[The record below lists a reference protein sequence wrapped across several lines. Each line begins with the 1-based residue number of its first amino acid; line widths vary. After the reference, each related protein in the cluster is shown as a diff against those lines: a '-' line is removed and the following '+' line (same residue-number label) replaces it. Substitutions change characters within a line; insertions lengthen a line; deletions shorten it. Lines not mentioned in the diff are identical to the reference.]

1 MWLWFLKL
9 IWFFMPKRL
18 PEIEIKNFR
27 GIERNSTPHKD
38 ACIICDNLDLRAD
51 VDGELEVTRGITT
64 VYAPPTLAS
73 FTYNGAGQ
81 GVLGFERIYMS
92 QFATPQEVTLM
103 VIKGTLARVGTTASI
118 ASKNILAFCIRP
130 HYNSGAWSDTW
141 LWLNQMMISHLTA
154 VSSYSV
160 TVNGLQLG
168 QFKVPTGIIYNVT
181 RNEYANMLSVADSGV
196 PIDITN
202 NASTWQVNDTV
213 ILMDE
218 YIPLTYLEG
227 MYSATAAQINFHK
240 VLNDI
245 RVGTGGYANRLG
257 VGVGY
262 RKKDF
267 YIESAEAP
275 TPPFSGV
282 SLDRVILDPYNIIT
296 DSGTYNF
303 TITATGSSPDAGF
316 LHAKHGKAIFYKI
329 TALLDGFNEYV
340 IEEGSKEY
348 SNGNSL
354 ITFKPSIR
362 MATMNKRITAFN
374 LYIAIGD
381 PNDASIR
388 AGNFYFIRSYS
399 LVSEPEPEAGF
410 DIFWHVDEDGYLKY
424 GTTTVG
430 FAERGFVVTASMVDS
445 ATLEIEEQ
453 LGYFPTTDLVKSWDQ
468 AVEAGGSIHYLNPY
482 INERNTNKII
492 VSVISGDGA
501 FQQDVA
507 PPTNY
512 HDLGSRDGND
522 VVALEVMP
530 NENLLAIRQNS
541 RQEVNTLTGR
551 VVDLDVGG
559 GAVSRKSIVNFG
571 KHIAIPDKDDVLIYG
586 WGRDENISEATIR
599 DLYRS
604 ISDKTAIFAAKD
616 DKGDAYVMNA
626 GGGDYEY
633 VFVNGKGWTRNFP
646 YGGTGRPIAYTN
658 SNDGYLYYLG
668 DDGSVYRR
676 DNTIP
681 TTVFDWKSIVFDV
694 SKMDE
699 FSSRDRLYPHSFWIE
714 YAADNDFGFD
724 VFGDGVSLY
733 GASGEITSPY
743 EGLKIPAAST
753 YNQRKFPPRFSRAC
767 KTLQLR
773 VFGSTAS
780 DDTTKF
786 RLKAVGLKFAV
797 IKAGRFAR

>member
-103 VIKGTLARVGTTASI
+103 VIKGTLARVGTTASV

-130 HYNSGAWSDTW
+130 HWGGSSWVDDW
-141 LWLNQMMISHLTA
+141 QWLNQMKIGHITA
-154 VSSYSV
+154 KGDYSV
-160 TVNGLQLG
+160 TVNSESLG
-168 QFKVPTGIIYNVT
+168 NFANFDIIYNVT
-181 RNEYANMLSVADSGV
+181 RNEYAVIISQTVGGGNPYSTASKL
-196 PIDITN
+196 TN
-202 NASTWQVNDTV
+202 WQVNDTI
-213 ILMDE
+213 ILTKNHF
-218 YIPLTYLEG
+218 PLTYLEG

-245 RVGTGGYANRLG
+245 RVGTGGYVNRLG
-257 VGVGY
+257 AGVGY
-262 RKKDF
+262 RNKDF
-267 YIESAEAP
+267 YIETAEVP
-275 TPPFSGV
+275 DWTGYHF
-282 SLDRVILDPYNIIT
+282 DEVILDPYNIIT

-303 TITATGSSPDAGF
+303 TVDDSGLSLDTGF
-316 LHAKHGKAIFYKI
+316 QHAKHGKALFYKI
-329 TALLDGFNEYV
+329 TALLDGFNEYIV
-340 IEEGSKEY
+340 AEGSFEY
-348 SNGNSL
+348 ANGSSR
-354 ITFKPSIR
+354 IIFKPSIR
-362 MATMNKRITAFN
+362 MATMNKRITGFN
-374 LYIAIGD
+374 LYCAVGD
-381 PNDASIR
+381 SSDATVR
-388 AGNFYFIRSYS
+388 AGNYHLTKTHS
-399 LVSEPEPEAGF
+399 LLEATADVDGSGN
-410 DIFWHVDEDGYLKY
+410 FWHVDEDGYLKY
-424 GTTTVG
+424 GYTTVG
-430 FAERGFVVTASMVDS
+430 FAERGFIVTASMVDS

-599 DLYRS
+599 DLYRA
-604 ISDKTAIFAAKD
+604 ISDKSAIFSAKD

-733 GASGEITSPY
+733 DSSGEITSPY
-743 EGLKIPAAST
+743 AGLKIPAAST

-773 VFGSTAS
+773 IFGTTAS

-786 RLKAVGLKFAV
+786 RLKAVGIKFAV